1 MARAAST
8 SYGSHQRDVRPR
20 SLGLR
25 SQLGSRRDAIL
36 TADEAFVSEM
46 RGEEVG
52 EAFESEEKYEDTWRS
67 SFVGWALQK

>member
-1 MARAAST
+1 
-8 SYGSHQRDVRPR
+8 
-20 SLGLR
+20 
-25 SQLGSRRDAIL
+25 
-36 TADEAFVSEM
+36 M